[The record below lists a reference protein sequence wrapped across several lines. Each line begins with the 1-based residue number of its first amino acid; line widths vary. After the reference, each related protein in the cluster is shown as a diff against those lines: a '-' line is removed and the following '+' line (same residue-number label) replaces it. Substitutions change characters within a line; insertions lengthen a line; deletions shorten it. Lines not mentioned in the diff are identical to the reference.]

1 VSTQSVLPP
10 AAAPQATAR
19 ICGSAAAAASINQ
32 QRALRNPS
40 NHHPICRAQATPI
53 IAPPLALSTCPAPLR
68 PPSPPPAA
76 PSMEATTANP
86 QSSTSP
92 PPVPAPSMEGK
103 PNLLARSPWKVRL
116 FTSCH
121 ASQWKPDLQTCSP
134 RNVDGR
140 SATSSRTS
148 PFSVTIPCSRALHG
162 RQFGRRCRAESLL
175 ADGIAASIRALRCS
189 RARGS
194 RPRSFVS
201 RRGRNPS
208 CCVRDSRPHPLT
220 AIGDP
225 IHALCPIRAPPSAPH
240 LKPLVSSLTSAPKS
254 EPPLPAALRRPPDA
268 HATALSPTLLLSPQ
282 RCRPTQLPKPHPLR
296 LW

>member
-1 VSTQSVLPP
+1 
-10 AAAPQATAR
+10 
-19 ICGSAAAAASINQ
+19 
-32 QRALRNPS
+32 
-40 NHHPICRAQATPI
+40 
-53 IAPPLALSTCPAPLR
+53 
-68 PPSPPPAA
+68 
-76 PSMEATTANP
+76 MEATTANP

-240 LKPLVSSLTSAPKS
+240 LKPPVSSLTSAPKS